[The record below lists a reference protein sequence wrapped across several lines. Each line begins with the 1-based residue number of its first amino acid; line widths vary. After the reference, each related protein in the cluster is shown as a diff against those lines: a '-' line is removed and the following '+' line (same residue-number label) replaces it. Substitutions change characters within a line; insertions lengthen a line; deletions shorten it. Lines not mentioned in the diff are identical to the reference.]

1 MIAWFL
7 EKYLKMEVND
17 DILEGEVE
25 LSTVVELMI
34 RELIALVLE
43 S

>member
-1 MIAWFL
+1 M
-7 EKYLKMEVND
+7 KMEVNENV
-17 DILEGEVE
+17 LEGEVE